1 MQKTLKFKNTKTK
14 RIYENYRNI
23 NRNMSKGEKYCES
36 LTAFWEN
43 KTKIN
48 KSFIHLRRIVLV
60 LSSAINHCLEEG
72 LSFLIE
78 EKYLVALLHFW
89 KQGFQHFRAK

>member
-1 MQKTLKFKNTKTK
+1 
-14 RIYENYRNI
+14 
-23 NRNMSKGEKYCES
+23 MSKGEKYCES

-48 KSFIHLRRIVLV
+48 KSFIHFRRIVLV

-78 EKYLVALLHFW
+78 EKYLVTLLHFW
-89 KQGFQHFRAK
+89 KQDFQHLREK